1 MQENLE
7 FIQKVHPQGR
17 QPLEAEQTA
26 PILQQKK
33 RSCVM
38 KTKYAYSIKT
48 SRVKEPDF
56 PYEGQ
61 QINGIE
67 ELLRFA
73 RSLQDSDIEKMLTLY
88 LDAQNQLLC
97 IQVMKGTVNQ
107 AVVYPR
113 EVIRHALLVGADSII
128 MVHNHPSG
136 HVRPSDFDIKLTKEI
151 QKISKLLDIH
161 FHDHVIIG
169 SEGCFFSFRGKGLMP

>member
-1 MQENLE
+1 MQENMKVME
-7 FIQKVHPQGR
+7 KVHPQG
-17 QPLEAEQTA
+17 QPPLEAEQTA

-33 RSCVM
+33 RSYVM
-38 KTKYAYSIKT
+38 KEKYAYSIKT

-61 QINGIE
+61 QINGTE

-97 IQVMKGTVNQ
+97 IQIMKGTCNQ
-107 AVVYPR
+107 ATVYPR
-113 EVIRHALLVGADSII
+113 EVIRHALLVGASSII
-128 MVHNHPSG
+128 LVHNHPSG
-136 HVRPSDFDIKLTKEI
+136 RVRPSDFDIDLTKEI
-151 QKISKLLDIH
+151 QKISKFLELGL
-161 FHDHVIIG
+161 HDHVIIG
-169 SEGCFFSFRGKGLMP
+169 SEGRFFSFREKGLLP

>member
-1 MQENLE
+1 MQANMEFMQE
-7 FIQKVHPQGR
+7 VHPQGR
-17 QPLEAEQTA
+17 LPLEAEQTA
-26 PILQQKK
+26 PILREKK
-33 RSCVM
+33 RSYAM

-61 QINGIE
+61 QITDTQ

-88 LDAQNQLLC
+88 LDAQNKVIC
-97 IQVMKGTVNQ
+97 IQITKGTVNQ

-113 EVIRHALLVGADSII
+113 EVIRHALLVGASSII
-128 MVHNHPSG
+128 LVHNHPSG
-136 HVRPSDFDIKLTKEI
+136 HIRPSDADIRLTKTI
-151 QKISKLLDIH
+151 QETAKFLELLV
-161 FHDHVIIG
+161 HDHIIIG
-169 SEGCFFSFRGKGLMP
+169 SEGRFFSFREEGMM